1 MSTIQ
6 RASPSEPIQPR
17 QSARIPRR
25 VDEKAAQASNHRP
38 VSSSGSGGGKWP
50 QIARPDVDSHK
61 RQLSRSG
68 HRRQHDDCAQTKRRH
83 SNVQLQA
90 FAALQAHR
98 GCSRSQEKQVRS

>member
-6 RASPSEPIQPR
+6 RASSSEPIQPR
-17 QSARIPRR
+17 QSARVPRR
-25 VDEKAAQASNHRP
+25 AHEKAAQASNHRP
-38 VSSSGSGGGKWP
+38 VSSSSCGGRKWP

-68 HRRQHDDCAQTKRRH
+68 HRRQHDDCTQTERRH

-90 FAALQAHR
+90 FAAIQAHR
-98 GCSRSQEKQVRS
+98 GCSRPKEKQVRS